1 MQNNVPPTDVE
12 HSTFLQ
18 KIISPPGQLEELALT
33 LAKNLRLFPP
43 GQHCPSSR
51 GLKTLGIFL
60 RAAYR
65 YFKKST
71 QTETSVSHT
80 AELLLDNFDII
91 QGAPSP

>member
-1 MQNNVPPTDVE
+1 MWNIPLSCKKSS
-12 HSTFLQ
+12 HLQ
-18 KIISPPGQLEELALT
+18 ASWRNLPSLLPKTSGFSHPGNTAPLPA
-33 LAKNLRLFPP
+33 R
-43 GQHCPSSR
+43 
-51 GLKTLGIFL
+51 LKTLGIFL

-80 AELLLDNFDII
+80 AESLLDNFDII

>member
-51 GLKTLGIFL
+51 
-60 RAAYR
+60 AA
-65 YFKKST
+65 
-71 QTETSVSHT
+71 E
-80 AELLLDNFDII
+80 DIGNI
-91 QGAPSP
+91 SPGRLSLFQKIHPD